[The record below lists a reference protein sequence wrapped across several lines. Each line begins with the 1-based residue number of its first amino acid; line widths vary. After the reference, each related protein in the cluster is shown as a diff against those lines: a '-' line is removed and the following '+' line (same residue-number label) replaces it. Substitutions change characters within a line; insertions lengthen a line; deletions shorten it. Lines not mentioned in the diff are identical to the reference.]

1 MFWLLIRFYYADTA
15 WTAFLPTTE
24 YTVRYTMDGDS
35 IQSSDGT
42 TIRLYG
48 IDAPEFEQLCYTNN
62 KKWKCGRESKQKLHA
77 FVKNKQISCKLIE
90 KDKYNRNVEDCSVDN
105 KSINEYMVE
114 NGWAVAY
121 TRYSD
126 NYTWAELKAKNNK
139 LGVWSADCFI
149 EPEKWRRGDRCK
161 Q

>member
-1 MFWLLIRFYYADTA
+1 MFWLIIIFYYIGTKR
-15 WTAFLPTTE
+15 TVTQQTTE

-35 IQSSDGT
+35 IQPTTGN
-42 TIRLYG
+42 TIRLYA
-48 IDAPEFEQLCYTNN
+48 IDAPELKQLCYTNDEQ
-62 KKWKCGRESKQKLHA
+62 WECGGESRRQLQT
-77 FVKNKQISCKLIE
+77 FVKNKHISCELIG

-126 NYTWAELKAKNNK
+126 NYTWAELKAKKNK

-149 EPEKWRRGDRCK
+149 EPEKWRRGVRCR
-161 Q
+161 